1 MKSYAPKFTILRTLP
16 PLLISL
22 SAFVLGAT
30 AQAQGEEKLQRVNTG
45 VGYALCGSCT
55 VPKDVSSEVTLVP
68 KDEPGARMILSGRI
82 YKEDGVTPA
91 SGVTLFLYQTDAGG
105 YYHRPKEDVFAP
117 RLRGWLRTGKDGRYE
132 IRTIK
137 PMPEVLAPD
146 EPAHIHAQVFGP
158 GIAEHF
164 LKEFWFDGDPRI
176 KSNEYEKLSKL
187 AVYSPIL
194 HLTKDENGVLVG
206 QRNIRIRQT
215 ERWKYQDD

>member
-1 MKSYAPKFTILRTLP
+1 MKSYAPKITMLRTLP

-30 AQAQGEEKLQRVNTG
+30 AQAQGGDKLQRVNTG

-68 KDEPGARMILSGRI
+68 KDEPGERMILSGRI

-117 RLRGWLRTGKDGRYE
+117 RLRGWLRTGMDGRYE
-132 IRTIK
+132 IRTVK
-137 PMPEVLAPD
+137 PAPEVLASD
-146 EPAHIHAQVFGP
+146 EPAHIHVQIFGQ
-158 GIAEHF
+158 GIPEYF
-164 LKEFWFDGDPRI
+164 LREFWFEGDPHI
-176 KSNEYEKLSKL
+176 KSNEREQLSKL
-187 AVYSPIL
+187 ATYSPIIR
-194 HLTKDENGVLVG
+194 LTKDKDGVSVG
-206 QRNIRIRQT
+206 RRDIRLRPT
-215 ERWKYQDD
+215 GHWKYQND

>member
-1 MKSYAPKFTILRTLP
+1 M
-16 PLLISL
+16 
-22 SAFVLGAT
+22 LGAT
-30 AQAQGEEKLQRVNTG
+30 AQAQNEEKLQRVNTG

-68 KDEPGARMILSGRI
+68 KDEPGERMILSGRI

-91 SGVTLFLYQTDAGG
+91 SGVMLFLYQTDAGG

-137 PMPEVLAPD
+137 PIPEVLAPG
-146 EPAHIHAQVFGP
+146 EPAHIHAQMFGP
-158 GIAEHF
+158 SIAEHF
-164 LKEFWFDGDPRI
+164 LKDFWFDGDPRI

-187 AVYSPIL
+187 AVYSPIV
-194 HLTKDENGVLVG
+194 HLTKDEKGVLVG